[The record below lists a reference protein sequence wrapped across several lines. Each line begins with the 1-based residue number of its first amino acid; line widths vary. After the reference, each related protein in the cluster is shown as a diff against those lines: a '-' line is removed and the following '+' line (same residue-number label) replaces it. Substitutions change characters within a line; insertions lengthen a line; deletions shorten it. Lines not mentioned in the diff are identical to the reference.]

1 MVDAHVACMRQR
13 CVSMLFCVPRHAASV
28 KPKQLPLWR
37 LCISVRLIPGFLR
50 RKQTDLQRQKGGES
64 SGDGLEDLA
73 SSLLILV
80 NASHLLQEEFEE
92 HAEKARTLPNTTT
105 NESLLIIYGLYKQA
119 TVGPI
124 NTSTRRP
131 GIFNQRDRAKWD
143 AWKAVESKS
152 QEEAMSDYIAKIKQ
166 LLEEAAAA
174 E

>member
-1 MVDAHVACMRQR
+1 M
-13 CVSMLFCVPRHAASV
+13 
-28 KPKQLPLWR
+28 
-37 LCISVRLIPGFLR
+37 
-50 RKQTDLQRQKGGES
+50 
-64 SGDGLEDLA
+64 GLK
-73 SSLLILV
+73 
-80 NASHLLQEEFEE
+80 EEFEE

-124 NTSTRRP
+124 NTSRP

>member
-1 MVDAHVACMRQR
+1 M
-13 CVSMLFCVPRHAASV
+13 
-28 KPKQLPLWR
+28 
-37 LCISVRLIPGFLR
+37 
-50 RKQTDLQRQKGGES
+50 
-64 SGDGLEDLA
+64 GLK
-73 SSLLILV
+73 
-80 NASHLLQEEFEE
+80 EEFQE

-124 NTSTRRP
+124 NTS
-131 GIFNQRDRAKWD
+131 
-143 AWKAVESKS
+143 KS

>member
-1 MVDAHVACMRQR
+1 M
-13 CVSMLFCVPRHAASV
+13 
-28 KPKQLPLWR
+28 
-37 LCISVRLIPGFLR
+37 
-50 RKQTDLQRQKGGES
+50 
-64 SGDGLEDLA
+64 GLK
-73 SSLLILV
+73 
-80 NASHLLQEEFEE
+80 EEFQE

-124 NTSTRRP
+124 NTSRP